1 MTLHF
6 AKQRPL
12 SLRKA
17 RKTDLRV
24 QFGALVYRIHNGK
37 AQVLLITTRRSQSW
51 SIPKGWPMSGKTPA
65 DCAMREAWEEAGV
78 KGTALEQP
86 LGFYSYFKTIK
97 TRGGLMPVPVLVSV
111 YPVALRK
118 MAKTFP
124 ESGQR
129 RQKWMRPKKAAAK
142 VREPELARILR
153 KFDPAALPEPH

>member
-6 AKQRPL
+6 PKQRPI

-24 QFGALVYRIHNGK
+24 QFGALVYQVQNGK
-37 AQVLLITTRRSQSW
+37 TKVLLITTRRSQSW

-65 DCAMREAWEEAGV
+65 ESAMQEAWEEAGV
-78 KGTALEQP
+78 KGTALDQP
-86 LGFYSYFKTIK
+86 LGFYSYFKTIE
-97 TRGGLMPVPVLVSV
+97 TRGGAMPMPVLVSV
-111 YPVALRK
+111 YPLELRK
-118 MAKTFP
+118 TAKSFP

-129 RQKWMRPKKAAAK
+129 RLKWMNPKKAAAK

-153 KFDPAALPEPH
+153 KFDPVDLPKAR